1 VESERIIE
9 KVKEW
14 LIKERFSDSLN
25 VNLVRTN
32 NQLLLE
38 YIEKLQG
45 ETNGK

>member
-1 VESERIIE
+1 MDSERIIE

-14 LIKERFSDSLN
+14 LVKERFSDSLN

-45 ETNGK
+45 ETKCK

>member
-1 VESERIIE
+1 MTNKKIIE

-14 LIKERFSDSLN
+14 LVKERFSNSLN

-38 YIEKLQG
+38 YIEKLQ
-45 ETNGK
+45 EEKAA

>member
-1 VESERIIE
+1 MTNKKIIE

-14 LIKERFSDSLN
+14 LVKERFSNSLN

-45 ETNGK
+45 EKDG